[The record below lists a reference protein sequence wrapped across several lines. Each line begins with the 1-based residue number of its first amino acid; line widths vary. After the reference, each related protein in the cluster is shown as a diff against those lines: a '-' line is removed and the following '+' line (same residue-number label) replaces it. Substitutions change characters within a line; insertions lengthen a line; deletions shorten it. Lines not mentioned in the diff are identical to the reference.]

1 MICVIIYTMND
12 ILIYKKSK
20 NRVIAHEICYFIFI
34 CAWNM
39 LTYYVLSLDFFSNS
53 VFAYTYVGIGL
64 AQTLIFGV
72 AFGLLLTGKKW
83 SRIIYWVAFAGNL
96 ALFYIPIKALLNNLA
111 QFMTYGACLGL
122 MFIEMLILF
131 KVGLYFY
138 QNPYC
143 RIFYDHIVSEELEEK
158 FAAQARER
166 KLTLQ
171 ETAVTNMAGRQL
183 QETVEEQEIVEEQ
196 EQPEPLTY
204 PQLALR
210 LGICVYGE
218 LVVFPILCAVFSNYF
233 ASYNLQ
239 EVFALKDM
247 FMLCIFSAFIWT
259 IPVFY
264 LYYDQPRSK
273 MIAWIC
279 IAIEIL
285 IMIWTGF
292 RLYGYFD
299 SGTYPLRAILLFAA
313 FDLVRYIVLFVFVKP
328 VLTNEHV
335 PAQIHLP

>member
-1 MICVIIYTMND
+1 MICVIIYCMND

-20 NRVIAHEICYFIFI
+20 NRVIAHEIFYFIFI

-96 ALFYIPIKALLNNLA
+96 ALFYIPVKALLNNLA

-158 FAAQARER
+158 FAVQVRER

-171 ETAVTNMAGRQL
+171 ETAVTNKAGQP
-183 QETVEEQEIVEEQ
+183 QETIVEQESVEEQ

-210 LGICVYGE
+210 LGICV
-218 LVVFPILCAVFSNYF
+218 LPATICRKS
-233 ASYNLQ
+233 SRSRT
-239 EVFALKDM
+239 
-247 FMLCIFSAFIWT
+247 CSCSAF
-259 IPVFY
+259 F
-264 LYYDQPRSK
+264 PRS
-273 MIAWIC
+273 
-279 IAIEIL
+279 
-285 IMIWTGF
+285 
-292 RLYGYFD
+292 
-299 SGTYPLRAILLFAA
+299 SGRSRSFIYTMTSR
-313 FDLVRYIVLFVFVKP
+313 VQK
-328 VLTNEHV
+328 
-335 PAQIHLP
+335 